1 MAVHECSA
9 ALNNMAK
16 TLGEQ
21 KEVPFFATGVSL
33 VFHPSNPNVPT
44 IHMNIRY
51 FEAGTNWWFG
61 GGIDLTPY
69 YPNVDQVIG
78 FHKALKD
85 VCDRHGQPYQEY
97 KEECDKYFFLKHRGE
112 TRGVGGIFFEYLR
125 NDKRKM
131 FEFVKDV
138 GMTLT
143 KAYAPIAL
151 ANKDLSFTPE
161 MREFQLLRRS
171 RYVEFNLLFD
181 RGTKFGIESDGRT
194 ESILMSLPTVAKWK
208 YSFHPAE
215 GTIEH
220 KFISNYLKPQEWL
233 SMTEEDKQKI
243 RLHVVCHVKSQNS
256 LLKKLKCSQSQCV
269 ALVAGAVLG
278 VAGTLAVLKFSKKD

>member
-1 MAVHECSA
+1 
-9 ALNNMAK
+9 
-16 TLGEQ
+16 
-21 KEVPFFATGVSL
+21 
-33 VFHPSNPNVPT
+33 
-44 IHMNIRY
+44 MNIRY

-78 FHKALKD
+78 FHRALKD

-97 KEECDKYFFLKHRGE
+97 KEECDRYFFLKHRGE
-112 TRGVGGIFFEYLR
+112 TRGVGGVFFEYLR

-151 ANKDLSFTPE
+151 ANKDLPFTPE

-208 YSFHPAE
+208 YSYHPAE

-233 SMTEEDKQKI
+233 TMTEEEKQKI
-243 RLHVVCHVKSQNS
+243 RLHIICHVKGQNT
-256 LLKKLKCSQSQCV
+256 LLKKLKNSQSECV
-269 ALVAGAVLG
+269 ALIAGAALG
-278 VAGTLAVLKFSKKD
+278 VAGTLAFLKYSKQN